1 MRPSENQLDLAVLYT
16 NIDARCVKR
25 FELRVDRSPGG
36 AVPSAQRPVSP
47 DTWW

>member
-1 MRPSENQLDLAVLYT
+1 MSPPANQLSLAVWYT

-25 FELRVDRSPGG
+25 FELRVERSPGG

-47 DTWW
+47 ARWW